1 MWQLFLDEFA
11 RRLLLQAV
19 KGEGLKA
26 FRELFHSDL
35 SKPEAYA
42 DRIKREFGLHNYAQA
57 RALYD
62 SNRDY
67 WEELYGDDPLNSR
80 NHPAS
85 PPQSLLPRNNARRE
99 WPDDYYNLGQT
110 NSGAFGRFGTG
121 GQFSPGSATS
131 SQPLY
136 ETLSLVAPPDS
147 PSQASRSD
155 GSSLRRLVRIPL
167 SGEEQNAFDAGA
179 PAMPFA
185 PPGSM
190 PPSGRPATFDER
202 FPASAPPAGTPS
214 DAMRP
219 LSPFSGQPMRF
230 LPPSVFGFP
239 EKPEVPETDFD
250 DWLAG
255 LIRPRPR
262 Q

>member
-26 FRELFHSDL
+26 FRELFRSDL

-42 DRIKREFGLHNYAQA
+42 DRIKREFGLRNYAQA
-57 RALYD
+57 QALYD

-80 NHPAS
+80 NHPVS
-85 PPQSLLPRNNARRE
+85 PPQSLLPRDTTRRGSS
-99 WPDDYYNLGQT
+99 DDYSNLAQT

-136 ETLSLVAPPDS
+136 ETQSFVAPPDS
-147 PSQASRSD
+147 PSRSD
-155 GSSLRRLVRIPL
+155 GPPPRRLVRVPV
-167 SGEEQNAFDAGA
+167 SGEEQKAFDAGA
-179 PAMPFA
+179 PVVPFA

-190 PPSGRPATFDER
+190 PRPSQRATFDER
-202 FPASAPPAGTPS
+202 FPSAAPPSGAPS
-214 DAMRP
+214 SMLP
-219 LSPFSGQPMRF
+219 LSPFSEQPMRF
-230 LPPSVFGFP
+230 LPPSVFDFP
-239 EKPEVPETDFD
+239 QKSDVPETDFD